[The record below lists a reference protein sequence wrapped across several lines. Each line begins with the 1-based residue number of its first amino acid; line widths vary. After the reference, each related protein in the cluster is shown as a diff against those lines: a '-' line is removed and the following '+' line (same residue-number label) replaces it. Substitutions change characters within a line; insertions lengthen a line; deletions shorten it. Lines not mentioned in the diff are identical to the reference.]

1 MCRYLDINIVRHL
14 KIQITVLNLLIVYD
28 FFPNVTVYKI
38 DKMMFFKTHLYFGT
52 CENQK
57 TTAFWIRS
65 LYIYIYI
72 YANIYYTICLYIYI
86 YKYIVYLFTC
96 NKCLKHYSRKFVRGE
111 NCTQRHLHEH
121 FQLPGH
127 TGFLQDI
134 YVTLIDKTNPRILTK
149 HENYWIHTIR
159 TKSAMWLNV

>member
-1 MCRYLDINIVRHL
+1 MSV
-14 KIQITVLNLLIVYD
+14 
-28 FFPNVTVYKI
+28 
-38 DKMMFFKTHLYFGT
+38 
-52 CENQK
+52 
-57 TTAFWIRS
+57 
-65 LYIYIYI
+65 
-72 YANIYYTICLYIYI
+72 YIYI

-149 HENYWIHTIR
+149 HENYWIHTIGQSQLCDLMFKVV
-159 TKSAMWLNV
+159 TELCFYMVFLQLFLFLDLDSLF